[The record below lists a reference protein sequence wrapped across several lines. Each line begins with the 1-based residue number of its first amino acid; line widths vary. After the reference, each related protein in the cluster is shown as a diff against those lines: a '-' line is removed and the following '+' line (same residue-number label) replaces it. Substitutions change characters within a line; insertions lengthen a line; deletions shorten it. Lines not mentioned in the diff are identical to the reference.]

1 MCFLFDFTPILPVL
15 KAAVIKKS
23 KELNTLDGIPYI
35 LKTPIRVKVRLLK
48 ESLLERKY
56 QKQNILSLSS
66 MQEHQA
72 ENGDLL
78 YIQGKYLTSSYLEH
92 KLKYL
97 AQQEEADYTLRIPSI
112 TQRVLDNPRV
122 QPVRNRPE
130 PERVNVSFNELI
142 LYLKQRVNKEIR
154 EAAIAVVNSM
164 FDVATHQDVALP
176 QDFQYS
182 AQDVQLYEALIAAG
196 ARRHKPGTKA
206 LTRVFQNIHAMLSK
220 DSENMYA
227 NIDFDSEEL
236 NELKHRK
243 FTQDEI
249 VKYFK
254 MYMAYM
260 KEKNNPPDTAISH
273 FFFRGFGDTKWSPLM
288 NTHIFNKKRL
298 EAKRKKKVYEQAKE
312 LEKKKRT
319 AGKPTRGGQDFDR
332 VLQKQEEQ
340 KVRRRIRV
348 SGSAEMDKRAMFLK
362 QELEKIPTLKRE
374 KIDDF
379 SYIRL
384 SERLST
390 ALKNYKLNPAYQHI
404 HQGFLENIFVR
415 YVQERT
421 NSIGFRAAFMFTPS
435 FLEKFIGQA
444 FKNKFILLANSGI
457 GYKGQSDFKLSNHE

>member
-1 MCFLFDFTPILPVL
+1 MWHLCDFTPLLFFL

-23 KELNTLDGIPYI
+23 KELNTLDGTPYV
-35 LKTPIRVKVRLLK
+35 LKTPIRVKVQRLK
-48 ESLLERKY
+48 ESLLRRKY
-56 QKQNILSLSS
+56 QKPNIVSLSS

-298 EAKRKKKVYEQAKE
+298 EAQRKKKLKMKGRHEAK
-312 LEKKKRT
+312 KT
-319 AGKPTRGGQDFDR
+319 NTFKPARGGKDFDR
-332 VLQKQEEQ
+332 VVQKQEEA
-340 KVRRRIRV
+340 KVRRRVRIA
-348 SGSAEMDKRAMFLK
+348 GSETMDKSAQL
-362 QELEKIPTLKRE
+362 LKRE
-374 KIDDF
+374 LDKISIIKSAKVDDA

-384 SERLST
+384 AQRLSM
-390 ALKNYKLNPAYQHI
+390 AAKNYKMNPKFQHI
-404 HQGFLENIFVR
+404 HQGLIETLFIK
-415 YVQERT
+415 YVQDKS
-421 NSIGFRAAFMFTPS
+421 NSLGFKAAFMFIPT
-435 FLEKFIGQA
+435 FFEKFVGQA
-444 FKNKFILLANSGI
+444 FRDKYIILANSGI
-457 GYKGQSDFKLSNHE
+457 GYKGHSDFNPKNI